1 MAVIRSED
9 CGSSLF
15 RLRIRDFMLNIYLI
29 AYLKYI
35 LDNLILKVVFSKK

>member
-15 RLRIRDFMLNIYLI
+15 RLRIRDFMLN
-29 AYLKYI
+29 
-35 LDNLILKVVFSKK
+35 KKGIFIDAFGIVSGNFE